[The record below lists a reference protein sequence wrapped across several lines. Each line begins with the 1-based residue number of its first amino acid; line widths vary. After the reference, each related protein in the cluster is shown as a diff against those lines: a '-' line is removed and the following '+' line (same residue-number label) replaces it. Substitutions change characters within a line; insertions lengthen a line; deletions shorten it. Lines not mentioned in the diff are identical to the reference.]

1 MTASNIIYI
10 LTILLACNYFIFL
23 FKISSG
29 LKRQSRSSIHNGTEK
44 KSEHFISV
52 IIPFHNEKNNI
63 LNSLESVTAQDLPP
77 DSYEVIYIN
86 DNSTDGGDILLK
98 ENAIGGNVSVYN
110 NFPVINNKKAAI
122 ELGISK
128 AKGDIIVLSDA
139 DCIQQPGW
147 ISSLLDGLNNETG
160 FVAGPVEFY
169 NSTSAFSNLQQLEF
183 ASLIIAGAG
192 LLNSGMPAICN
203 GANILFRKSLFYQ
216 VNGYKGNEN
225 IASGDDVF
233 LMQKIARQTEY
244 KIAFCN
250 TPESIVRTYSQ
261 KTIAQFFKQRKRW
274 AGKSVSFLDKKLVA
288 ILACVFLFY
297 SILFV
302 SPLIIIHN
310 FSFIWLFAAA
320 FIAKMAFEY
329 AVIKSGIK
337 AIPLS
342 ISFKY
347 FLPAEILHIPYIVL
361 STLLG
366 TFGKKTWK

>member
-1 MTASNIIYI
+1 MTASSIIYI

-23 FKISSG
+23 FKIYSG
-29 LKRQSRSSIHNGTEK
+29 LKKQNRRSIYKRIK
-44 KSEHFISV
+44 KESEYFISV

-63 LNSLESVTAQDLPP
+63 LNSLESVTSQNLPP

-98 ENAIGGNVSVYN
+98 ESIGSRNVYIYN
-110 NFPVINNKKAAI
+110 NFPAVNNKKAAI

-139 DCIQQPGW
+139 DCIQQPDW
-147 ISSLLDGLNNETG
+147 IISLLDCLDDETG

-169 NSTSAFSNLQQLEF
+169 SNASAFSNLQQLEF

-192 LLNSGMPAICN
+192 LINCGMPAICN
-203 GANILFRKSLFYQ
+203 GANILFRKSLFYR
-216 VNGYKGNEN
+216 VNGYKGNES
-225 IASGDDVF
+225 ISSGDDVF
-233 LMQKIARQTEY
+233 LMQKIAAQTEY

-250 TPESIVRTYSQ
+250 TTESIVRTYPQ
-261 KTIAQFFKQRKRW
+261 KTISQFFRQRKRW
-274 AGKSVSFLDKKLVA
+274 AGKSISFLDKKLVA
-288 ILACVFLFY
+288 ILAGVFFFY
-297 SILFV
+297 SLLFI
-302 SPLIIIHN
+302 SPLIVIN
-310 FSFIWLFAAA
+310 NLNYLWLFAAA
-320 FIAKMAFEY
+320 FIIKMGFEY
-329 AVIKSGIK
+329 AVIKSGLK

-361 STLLG
+361 STLYG
-366 TFGKKTWK
+366 TFGKKSWK